1 MTQRIIFAL
10 QKGGVG
16 KTSSTVAVAEILA
29 ASGYKVLVVDFDSQ
43 GNATKMLTKNSIYRY
58 SGRTIMEAIKT
69 RDAEPYIVKV
79 KEGLDL
85 IPAED
90 KLALFSK
97 HIYTNEIAQPY
108 AVLKR
113 LLSPIE
119 NRYDF
124 VFIDVGPTLGDN
136 MINAIVCADHIF
148 IPLDTGDFAMDA
160 MVRFIKFVNDA
171 REKRFTKAT
180 IGGIFLT
187 MRDGRSTKYEREIS
201 EGIREAYGDLIFKTE
216 IHRRVKIKE
225 MSSEGVDVVA
235 TAMED
240 YLDLT
245 EEILQR
251 IRKETHHEQE
261 QGNRS

>member
-1 MTQRIIFAL
+1 MTQRIIVAL

-16 KTSSTVAVAEILA
+16 KTSSTVAVAEIMA

-43 GNATKMLTKNSIYRY
+43 GNATKMLTKNSIYKY
-58 SGRTIMEAIKT
+58 SGRTIMEAIKE
-69 RDAEPYIVKV
+69 RNVAPYIVNI
-79 KEGLDL
+79 KERLDL

-90 KLALFSK
+90 KLALFSQ
-97 HIYTNEIAQPY
+97 HIYTNEIKMPY

-113 LLSPIE
+113 LLSPIDAQ
-119 NRYDF
+119 YDF
-124 VFIDVGPTLGDN
+124 VFVDVGPTLGDH
-136 MINAIVCADHIF
+136 MINAIVYADHIY

-160 MVRFIKFVNDA
+160 MVRFIKFAKDA
-171 REKRFTKAT
+171 REKRFTNAK

-201 EGIREAYGDLIFKTE
+201 EGIREAYGDLILNTE

-235 TAMED
+235 EAMVD
-240 YLDLT
+240 YVDLT

-251 IRKETHHEQE
+251 IRKEKHHE
-261 QGNRS
+261 

>member
-1 MTQRIIFAL
+1 MPHRIIFAL

-16 KTSSTVAVAEILA
+16 KTSSTVAVAEIMA

-43 GNATKMLTKNSIYRY
+43 GNATKMLTKNSIYKY
-58 SGRTIMEAIKT
+58 SGRTIMEAI
-69 RDAEPYIVKV
+69 RERNAEPYILNI

-90 KLALFSK
+90 KLALFPQ
-97 HIYTNEIAQPY
+97 HIYTNEIKTPY

-113 LLSPIE
+113 ILAPIE
-119 NRYDF
+119 ARYDF
-124 VFIDVGPTLGDN
+124 VFVDVGPTLGDN
-136 MINAIVCADHIF
+136 MINAIVYADHIY

-171 REKRFTKAT
+171 REKRFTKAAVS
-180 IGGIFLT
+180 GIFLT
-187 MRDGRSTKYEREIS
+187 MRDGRPTKYERDIS
-201 EGIREAYGDLIFKTE
+201 EGLREAYGDLMLNTE
-216 IHRRVKIKE
+216 IRRRVKFKE
-225 MSSEGVDVVA
+225 MSSEGIDVVA
-235 TAMED
+235 PAMED

-251 IRKETHHEQE
+251 TRKEIH
-261 QGNRS
+261 ND

>member
-43 GNATKMLTKNSIYRY
+43 GNATKMLTKDSIYKY
-58 SGRTIMEAIKT
+58 SGRTIMEAIKE
-69 RDAEPYIVKV
+69 RHAEPYIVNV
-79 KEGLDL
+79 KERLDL

-90 KLALFSK
+90 KLALFPQ
-97 HIYTNEIAQPY
+97 HIYTNEIKTPY

-113 LLSPIE
+113 ILAPIE
-119 NRYDF
+119 GRYDF
-124 VFIDVGPTLGDN
+124 VFVDVGPTLGDN
-136 MINAIVCADHIF
+136 MINAIVYADHIY

-180 IGGIFLT
+180 VDGIFLT
-187 MRDGRSTKYEREIS
+187 MRDGRATKYEREIS

-225 MSSEGVDVVA
+225 MSSEGIDVVA
-235 TAMED
+235 AAMGD

-251 IRKETHHEQE
+251 IRKEAHHEQ
-261 QGNRS
+261 

>member
-1 MTQRIIFAL
+1 MTERIMFGL

-16 KTSSTVAVAEILA
+16 KSTSTAAVAEILA

-43 GNATKMLTKNSIYRY
+43 GNATKMLTKNSIYKY
-58 SGRTIMEAIKT
+58 SGRTIMEAIKERGVT
-69 RDAEPYIVKV
+69 QYIVNV

-90 KLALFSK
+90 KLALFPQ
-97 HIYTNEIAQPY
+97 HIYTNEIKTPY

-113 LLSPIE
+113 LLTPIE
-119 NRYDF
+119 DRYDF

-136 MINAIVCADHIF
+136 MINAIVYADHIY

-171 REKRFTKAT
+171 REQRFTNAK

-187 MRDGRSTKYEREIS
+187 MRDGRITKYEREIS
-201 EGIREAYGDLIFKTE
+201 EGLREAYGELIFKTE

-235 TAMED
+235 AAMED

-251 IRKETHHEQE
+251 IRKERHHEQ
-261 QGNRS
+261 

>member
-1 MTQRIIFAL
+1 MPQRIVFGL

-16 KTSSTVAVAEILA
+16 KTTSTVSVAEIMA
-29 ASGYKVLVVDFDSQ
+29 AAGYKVLVVDFDSQ
-43 GNATKMLTKNSIYRY
+43 GNATKMLTKDSIYKNA
-58 SGRTIMEAIKT
+58 GRTIMEAI
-69 RDAEPYIVKV
+69 RERNAAPYILNI

-90 KLALFSK
+90 KLALFPQ
-97 HIYTNEIAQPY
+97 HIYTNDIKAPY

-113 LLSPIE
+113 LLAPIE
-119 NRYDF
+119 GRYDF
-124 VFIDVGPTLGDN
+124 VFVDVGPTLGDN
-136 MINAIVCADHIF
+136 MINAIVYADHIF

-171 REKRFTKAT
+171 REKRFTKAE

-187 MRDGRSTKYEREIS
+187 MIDGRTTNYEQGIS
-201 EGIREAYGDLIFKTE
+201 EALREVYGDLVFNTV
-216 IHRRVKIKE
+216 IHRRIKIKE
-225 MSSEGVDVVA
+225 MSSEGIDVVA
-235 TAMED
+235 AAMED

-251 IRKETHHEQE
+251 VRKEIHHEQK
-261 QGNRS
+261 

>member
-1 MTQRIIFAL
+1 MPNRIIFAL

-16 KTSSTVAVAEILA
+16 KTSSTVAVAEIMA

-43 GNATKMLTKNSIYRY
+43 GNATKMLTKNSIYKY
-58 SGRTIMEAIKT
+58 SGRTIMEAIKE
-69 RDAEPYIVKV
+69 RNAAPYILNV

-97 HIYTNEIAQPY
+97 HIYTSDVNTPY

-113 LLSPIE
+113 ILAPIE
-119 NRYDF
+119 DRYDF

-136 MINAIVCADHIF
+136 MINAIVYADHIY

-171 REKRFTKAT
+171 REKRFTKAE

-187 MRDGRSTKYEREIS
+187 MRDGRPTKYEQDIS
-201 EGIREAYGDLIFKTE
+201 EGLREAYGELMFKTE
-216 IHRRVKIKE
+216 IRRRVKFKE

-235 TAMED
+235 PAMED

-251 IRKETHHEQE
+251 IRKEKHHE
-261 QGNRS
+261 

>member
-1 MTQRIIFAL
+1 MTVRIMFGL
-10 QKGGVG
+10 QKGGTG
-16 KTSSTVAVAEILA
+16 KTTSTAAVAEILA

-43 GNATKMLTKNSIYRY
+43 GNATKMLTKNSIYKY
-58 SGRTIMEAIKT
+58 SGRTIMEAIKE
-69 RDAEPYIVKV
+69 RSAAPYIVNV
-79 KEGLDL
+79 KESLDL

-97 HIYTNEIAQPY
+97 HIYTSEIKTPY

-113 LLSPIE
+113 LLAPIE
-119 NRYDF
+119 DRYDF
-124 VFIDVGPTLGDN
+124 VFVDVGPTLGDN
-136 MINAIVCADHIF
+136 MINAIVYADHIY

-160 MVRFIKFVNDA
+160 MVRYIKFVNDA
-171 REKRFTKAT
+171 REKRFTKAE

-187 MRDGRSTKYEREIS
+187 MRDGRSTNYEREIS

-235 TAMED
+235 SAMED

-251 IRKETHHEQE
+251 TSRKETHHE
-261 QGNRS
+261 

>member
-1 MTQRIIFAL
+1 MGEMPQRITFAL

-16 KTSSTVAVAEILA
+16 KTSSTVAVAEVMA
-29 ASGYKVLVVDFDSQ
+29 AAGYKVLVVDFDSQ
-43 GNATKMLTKNSIYRY
+43 GNATKMLTKDSIYKN
-58 SGRTIMEAIKT
+58 SGRTIMEAIRE
-69 RDAEPYIVKV
+69 RDAAPYIMNV

-90 KLALFSK
+90 KLALFPQ
-97 HIYTNEIAQPY
+97 HIYTNEIKTPY

-113 LLSPIE
+113 ILAPIE
-119 NRYDF
+119 GRYDF
-124 VFIDVGPTLGDN
+124 VFVDVGPTLGDN
-136 MINAIVCADHIF
+136 MINAIVYADHIF

-171 REKRFTKAT
+171 REKRFTKAEVS
-180 IGGIFLT
+180 GIFLT
-187 MRDGRSTKYEREIS
+187 MRDGRPTKYEREIS
-201 EGIREAYGDLIFKTE
+201 EGLREAYGDLIFKTE

-225 MSSEGVDVVA
+225 MSSEGVDIVA
-235 TAMED
+235 AAMED

-251 IRKETHHEQE
+251 VRKEKHHEQK
-261 QGNRS
+261 

>member
-1 MTQRIIFAL
+1 MTVRIMFGL

-16 KTSSTVAVAEILA
+16 KSTSTAAVAEILA

-43 GNATKMLTKNSIYRY
+43 GNATKMLTQNSIYKY
-58 SGRTIMEAIKT
+58 SGRTIMEAIRERSVT
-69 RDAEPYIVKV
+69 QYIVNV

-85 IPAED
+85 LPAED
-90 KLALFSK
+90 KLALFSQ
-97 HIYTNEIAQPY
+97 HIYTNEIKTPY

-113 LLSPIE
+113 ILTPIE
-119 NRYDF
+119 SRYDF
-124 VFIDVGPTLGDN
+124 VFVDVGPTLGDN
-136 MINAIVCADHIF
+136 MINAIVYVDHIY

-171 REKRFTKAT
+171 REKRFTRAK

-235 TAMED
+235 AAMED

-251 IRKETHHEQE
+251 IRKEANHEQ
-261 QGNRS
+261 Q

>member
-16 KTSSTVAVAEILA
+16 KTSSTVAVAEIMA
-29 ASGYKVLVVDFDSQ
+29 ASGYKVLVIDFDSQ
-43 GNATKMLTKNSIYRY
+43 GNATKMLTRESIYKY
-58 SGRTIMEAIKT
+58 SGRTIMEAI
-69 RDAEPYIVKV
+69 RERNAAPYIIQV

-90 KLALFSK
+90 KLALFPQ
-97 HIYTNEIAQPY
+97 HIYTNEIKTPY

-113 LLSPIE
+113 IMAPIE

-124 VFIDVGPTLGDN
+124 VFVDVGPSLGDH
-136 MINAIVCADHIF
+136 MINAIVYADHIF

-160 MVRFIKFVNDA
+160 MVRFIKFANDA
-171 REKRFTKAT
+171 REKRFTKAE

-201 EGIREAYGDLIFKTE
+201 EGIREAYGNLIFKTE

-235 TAMED
+235 AAMED

-251 IRKETHHEQE
+251 IRKEKTP
-261 QGNRS
+261 

>member
-1 MTQRIIFAL
+1 MPHRITFAL

-16 KTSSTVAVAEILA
+16 KTSSTVAVAEIMA

-43 GNATKMLTKNSIYRY
+43 GNATKMLTRNSIYKY
-58 SGRTIMEAIKT
+58 SGRTIMEAI
-69 RDAEPYIVKV
+69 RERNAEPYILSV

-90 KLALFSK
+90 KLALFPQ
-97 HIYTNEIAQPY
+97 HIYTNEIKAPY

-113 LLSPIE
+113 ILSPIE
-119 NRYDF
+119 SRYDF
-124 VFIDVGPTLGDN
+124 VFVDVGPTLGDN
-136 MINAIVCADHIF
+136 MINAIVYADHIY

-180 IGGIFLT
+180 VSGIFLT
-187 MRDGRSTKYEREIS
+187 MRDGRPTKYERDIS
-201 EGIREAYGDLIFKTE
+201 EGLRETYSDLMLNTE
-216 IHRRVKIKE
+216 IRRRVKFKE
-225 MSSEGVDVVA
+225 MSSEGIDVVA
-235 TAMED
+235 PAMED

-251 IRKETHHEQE
+251 TRKEIQHD
-261 QGNRS
+261 

>member
-10 QKGGVG
+10 QKGGTG
-16 KTSSTVAVAEILA
+16 KTTSTVAVAEIMA

-43 GNATKMLTKNSIYRY
+43 GNATKMLTKNSIYKY
-58 SGRTIMEAIKT
+58 SGRTIMEAI
-69 RDAEPYIVKV
+69 RERNAAPYIVTI

-90 KLALFSK
+90 KLALFSQ
-97 HIYTNEIAQPY
+97 HIYTNEIKTPY

-113 LLSPIE
+113 LLAPIE
-119 NRYDF
+119 GRYDF
-124 VFIDVGPTLGDN
+124 VFVDVGPTLGDH
-136 MINAIVCADHIF
+136 MINAVVYADHIY

-160 MVRFIKFVNDA
+160 MVRFIKFAKDA
-171 REKRFTKAT
+171 REKKFTKAE

-201 EGIREAYGDLIFKTE
+201 EGIREAYGDLILNTE

-235 TAMED
+235 AAMED

-245 EEILQR
+245 EEILKR
-251 IRKETHHEQE
+251 IGKEAHHE
-261 QGNRS
+261 

>member
-43 GNATKMLTKNSIYRY
+43 GNATKMLTKDSIYKF
-58 SGRTIMEAIKT
+58 SGRTIMEAIKE
-69 RDAEPYIVKV
+69 RRAEPYIVNV
-79 KEGLDL
+79 KERLDL

-90 KLALFSK
+90 KLALFPQ
-97 HIYTNEIAQPY
+97 HIYTNEIKMPY

-113 LLSPIE
+113 LLAPIE
-119 NRYDF
+119 DRYDF
-124 VFIDVGPTLGDN
+124 VFVDVGPTLGDN
-136 MINAIVCADHIF
+136 MINAIVYADHVF

-171 REKRFTKAT
+171 REKRFTKAE

-187 MRDGRSTKYEREIS
+187 MKDGRFTNYERDIS
-201 EGIREAYGDLIFKTE
+201 DGIREAYGDLKLKTE
-216 IHRRVKIKE
+216 IHRRIKLKE

-235 TAMED
+235 EAMED

-251 IRKETHHEQE
+251 IRKEAHHEQE
-261 QGNRS
+261 GIRK

>member
-1 MTQRIIFAL
+1 MPCRITFAL
-10 QKGGVG
+10 QKGGTG
-16 KTSSTVAVAEILA
+16 KTSSTVAVAEIMA

-43 GNATKMLTKNSIYRY
+43 GNATKMLTQSSIYKY
-58 SGRTIMEAIKT
+58 SGRTIMEAIKE
-69 RDAEPYIVKV
+69 RSASPYIVSV
-79 KEGLDL
+79 KENLDL

-97 HIYTNEIAQPY
+97 HIYTSEINTPY

-113 LLSPIE
+113 ILAPIE
-119 NRYDF
+119 DRYDF

-136 MINAIVCADHIF
+136 MINAIVYADHIY

-171 REKRFTKAT
+171 REKKFTKAEVS
-180 IGGIFLT
+180 GIFLT
-187 MRDGRSTKYEREIS
+187 MRDGRPTKYERDIS
-201 EGIREAYGDLIFKTE
+201 EGLREAYGELMLNTE
-216 IHRRVKIKE
+216 IRRRVKFKE

-235 TAMED
+235 PAMED

-245 EEILQR
+245 EEILKR
-251 IRKETHHEQE
+251 TRKETHHE
-261 QGNRS
+261 